1 MEMMGGLA
9 AIAQKDHKVFVYF
22 LYRASSIQFSED
34 YGGET
39 VVSPSI
45 EQSGLAQPIEVLH
58 TTKLVEPAGSR

>member
-22 LYRASSIQFSED
+22 LYRASSIQFSAD

-45 EQSGLAQPIEVLH
+45 EQSGLAHPIEVLH
-58 TTKLVEPAGSR
+58 TKLVEPAGSR